1 MYPVGVAPLP
11 AATLTIADLSLAT
24 AVGVNGVPGATFSH
38 EYLRINLFTPAF
50 VGPTTMMFPE
60 ASKAIELL

>member
-11 AATLTIADLSLAT
+11 AATVTIADLSLAT

-50 VGPTTMMFPE
+50 VGPTTMMFPD
-60 ASKAIELL
+60 ASKAIELP